1 MLGTSPT
8 GRDLLKF
15 DILTIIEACA
25 VKVVD
30 PTRTL
35 MEKIVLHED
44 FKSMNNPEIH
54 AQGLVPFI
62 QENSSLQI
70 VRREVLIA
78 RGTHRYHDRK
88 GVQDLQAIDQLLNHT
103 SKTLP
108 ADFNTGVAWDF
119 QALVQQAQHFD
130 GGNWLIG
137 WTVHEGGMYE
147 RLVLDQNY
155 RGRVAE
161 VFEIQTDDGHPAPNP
176 EST

>member
-1 MLGTSPT
+1 LAM
-8 GRDLLKF
+8 GRGAYVSICRISDLERF
-15 DILTIIEACA
+15 
-25 VKVVD
+25 
-30 PTRTL
+30 PSQRTL
-35 MEKIVLHED
+35 IKKILLHED
-44 FKSMNNPEIH
+44 FKSMNNPETH
-54 AQGLVPFI
+54 AQGLVPLL

-147 RLVLDQNY
+147 RLVLDQTY
-155 RGRVAE
+155 RDRVAE
-161 VFEIQTDDGHPAPNP
+161 VFEIQTDNGHLVAN
-176 EST
+176 